1 MASST
6 ERLGAA
12 VVLAAVASGCFSGHL
27 LDAARRREHVLRVQE
42 AYVGDDA
49 LVLRYAAVD
58 ANDAG
63 RPVARREQWAA
74 IPLADVRAA
83 GRPVDT
89 LDVTWLD
96 AASARRRAGR
106 PVAIVRTPDAGAP
119 SLEAVTSDGRD
130 VALILHESPDAA
142 PSPPLD
148 TRAFTR
154 IHVQPWV
161 WPLLPFT
168 FAVDSVGTP
177 ALLLFAPAVISL
189 GD

>member
-1 MASST
+1 MACCT
-6 ERLGAA
+6 ERLVAG

-27 LDAARRREHVLRVQE
+27 LDAARRRERMLHVQE
-42 AYVGDDA
+42 AFVGDDE

-63 RPVARREQWAA
+63 RVVDRREQWVA
-74 IPLADVRAA
+74 IPLADMRTA

-96 AASARRRAGR
+96 ATSARRRSGR
-106 PVAIVRTPDAGAP
+106 PVAIVRTPDPGAP
-119 SLEAVTSDGRD
+119 SLEAVTADGRD
-130 VALILHESPDAA
+130 VALVLHETRGVSPA
-142 PSPPLD
+142 PPLD

-154 IHVQPWV
+154 IHVRPWV

-168 FAVDSVGTP
+168 FAVDAVGTP
-177 ALLLFAPAVISL
+177 VLLLFAPAVIAL